1 MEVQEQQILADLAK
15 AVSEL
20 SGGRNPVYDNL
31 PYGMKAAGTPSSD
44 AYLYVNGGLFGRCDG
59 TSSLINAMVG
69 PRGFEANLEWFG
81 TNTEREFIDALAAIV
96 EAGSE
101 QTTSCGDCISI
112 SLRACA
118 QFYCFGRF
126 CRQTEEL
133 QFDRIGL
140 MGNEAV
146 PVKTLFGDITDSS
159 GRVLVQNGETI
170 RDAFF
175 LQSRAAGYA
184 LSLKNHQLLW
194 AGNPCNNSGAYQEFP
209 GFDLIINTGK
219 FDAYTQLDCDS
230 IDSFLM
236 DFNFANPTSDGAN
249 AITNWFRRMILQLS
263 RRAEGAGMSWDSAE
277 HFIVM
282 RDNTWECVAK
292 VYACAGIDLCSL
304 GNTNSEINAS
314 ADAARERYEEY
325 LARRALP
332 IMGRWYPVVLDSE
345 ITQSTGQANGVCSDI
360 YFITTKINGESIT
373 FGQYQDFNQ
382 TYGQTRQELTSMFGS
397 DDIAITDNGRF
408 ALVRDNTRGCFDV
421 QVYTKPRIVARA
433 PWLLGRIQNVCCDVL
448 QSPLPDTT
456 AGGGVYELAGGRTT
470 TPIPTLYGDCVNC

>member
-1 MEVQEQQILADLAK
+1 MEVQEQVLADLTKTLAN
-15 AVSEL
+15 L
-20 SGGRNPVYDNL
+20 TGGNNNPVYNNL
-31 PYGMKAAGTPSSD
+31 PYGLKAAGTPSST
-44 AYLYVNGGLFGRCDG
+44 AYLYVDGGLFGRCDG
-59 TSSLINAMVG
+59 TSALINAMVG
-69 PRGFEANLEWFG
+69 PVGFESVLEWFG
-81 TNTEREFIDALAAIV
+81 TNTEREFVDALSAIV
-96 EAGSE
+96 ESGSE
-101 QTTSCGDCISI
+101 QSTSCGDCVTI

-159 GRVLVQNGETI
+159 GRVLVRNGDVI
-170 RDAFF
+170 RDAFY

-184 LSLKNHQLLW
+184 LSLRNHQLLW
-194 AGNPCNNSGAYQEFP
+194 SGNPANGNGASQEFS

-219 FDAYTQLDCDS
+219 FDAYTQLDCDA

-236 DFNFANPTSDGAN
+236 DFNFANPTSDGPN

-277 HFIVM
+277 TFIVM

-304 GNTNSEINAS
+304 GNSNSEITAS

-325 LARRALP
+325 LERRALP

-345 ITQSTGQANGVCSDI
+345 IVQTTGQANGICSDI

-373 FGQYQDFNQ
+373 FGQYQDFNR

-408 ALVRDNTRGCFDV
+408 ALIRDNTRGCFDV
-421 QVYTKPRIVARA
+421 QIYTKPRIVARA

-456 AGGGVYELAGGRTT
+456 ASGGVYELNGGRET
-470 TPIPTLYGDCVNC
+470 TPIPTLYGDCI